1 MNDEVE
7 ESNLKSRLLMRIVI
21 AVALIVAAVVILTLV
36 QHFSSTEEAPQKTA
50 PPVAPKPLP
59 KPPPVL
65 APPLPVT
72 PASGPVPQPVSA
84 PQPAEPAP
92 ASAPQAVT
100 PPIEPAVTE
109 APQAVTPP
117 VVETPP
123 PPAVSNVAP
132 GVKSSAKRHE
142 RRQQEKKR
150 EKKSQNIGKAGK
162 ASIEGVYAL
171 QFGVFSS
178 ESNSGK
184 MAAMLKEKG
193 LKPLIDVRVLAGP
206 YPDKE
211 SAEKDRKKLGGILVP
226 LAKGYAL
233 QVGDFQ
239 SMQHAEALSGKLKG
253 QKVPVLVQTRIRAG
267 RYASRKAA
275 LDAAKK
281 AGIAAI
287 AVKL

>member
-36 QHFSSTEEAPQKTA
+36 QHFSSTEEAPQKSV
-50 PPVAPKPLP
+50 PPVAPKPR
-59 KPPPVL
+59 PVL

-109 APQAVTPP
+109 APP
-117 VVETPP
+117 VVDTPP

-150 EKKSQNIGKAGK
+150 EKKTKKTGKAGRPV
-162 ASIEGVYAL
+162 AGVYAL

-193 LKPLIDVRVLAGP
+193 FKPLIDVRVLAGP

>member
-21 AVALIVAAVVILTLV
+21 AVALILAAVVILTLV
-36 QHFSSTEEAPQKTA
+36 QHFNSTEEAPQKSA
-50 PPVAPKPLP
+50 PPVAPKPQP
-59 KPPPVL
+59 KPAL

-72 PASGPVPQPVSA
+72 PASSPVPQPASA
-84 PQPAEPAP
+84 PQPAQPAP
-92 ASAPQAVT
+92 VSTPQAVS
-100 PPIEPAVTE
+100 PPIAPAVTE
-109 APQAVTPP
+109 APP

-123 PPAVSNVAP
+123 PPSVSNVAP
-132 GVKSSAKRHE
+132 AAKASARRHE
-142 RRQQEKKR
+142 RRQP
-150 EKKSQNIGKAGK
+150 EKKSKKTGKK
-162 ASIEGVYAL
+162 APVEGAYAL

-178 ESNSGK
+178 ESNGGK
-184 MAAMLKEKG
+184 MVEMLKQKG
-193 LKPLIDVRVLAGP
+193 FRPMIDVRVLAGP

-211 SAEKDRKKLGGILVP
+211 SAEKDRKRLDGNPVP

-239 SMQHAEALSGKLKG
+239 SMKHAHALSEKLRG
-253 QKVPVLVQTRIRAG
+253 QKVPVLVQTRVRAG

-287 AVKL
+287 AVRL